1 VFVDRCEIKPVGSI
15 AYRLAKVA
23 AGDGDGTLTFRT
35 IYEWDICAGVLMVEA
50 AGGKVVNGSGNDLL
64 FNQREPRH
72 RGVVAANVPLSAG
85 LQGLWEAAMAQP
97 NNNK

>member
-1 VFVDRCEIKPVGSI
+1 MKHIGSI

-23 AGDGDGTLTFRT
+23 AGDGDGTLTFRS
-35 IYEWDICAGVLMVEA
+35 IHEWDICAGVLMVEE

-72 RGVVAANVPLSAG
+72 RGVVAANGALSEG
-85 LQGLWEAAMAQP
+85 LQDLWAKAMAEG
-97 NNNK
+97 K